1 MKVLPFVI
9 PKPDL
14 SRLIY
19 QVDDV
24 PIFYDKLHQHE
35 EIQISF
41 IVQGS
46 GKLFAG
52 DAIQQYRQGDIIV
65 IGSNLPH
72 VFKTDNNGIKNS
84 HMISLFFTSSSF
96 GADFFQFPEFNTI
109 SRFFEEAKQGFKV
122 ISDTSGIKNYFNQL
136 KNASKLNRFIIL
148 LQILEAISNSELEIL
163 SSLTYHKTYSANEGD
178 RMRKIFEFTLDN
190 YKDNIT
196 LNDIARIANM
206 TKNAFCKYFKKRTNK
221 TYIEFLNELRI
232 QNASQLIINNN
243 ELSMAEAAE
252 LSGYN
257 NISNFNRQFK
267 KLKKQSPLEFRKSKQ
282 GIS

>member
-14 SRLIY
+14 SGLIY
-19 QVDDV
+19 QVDDA

-35 EIQISF
+35 EIQISY
-41 IVQGS
+41 IVYGS
-46 GKLFAG
+46 GTLVAG
-52 DAIQQYRQGDIIV
+52 DAINQYNQDDIIV

-72 VFKTDNNGIKNS
+72 VFKTDNNCIENS

-96 GADFFQFPEFNTI
+96 GVDFFQLPEFNGI
-109 SRFFEEAKQGFKV
+109 NRFFEEAKQGFKV
-122 ISDTSGIKNYFNQL
+122 ISDTSGIKSYFNQL

-243 ELSMAEAAE
+243 ELSMTEAAE

-267 KLKKQSPLEFRKSKQ
+267 KLKRQSPLEFKKSKQ
-282 GIS
+282 VIS